1 MMTENVKQ
9 FIEENITTIEQEDW
23 QKLFDAWY
31 FTYSMI
37 DRDVD
42 FKQLK
47 ELFDI
52 FRESGINLA
61 KESETARESLIVKY
75 MHEYVEEM
83 QFMQEETVSWAG
95 AINNLHSRLGVNLLD
110 TKKLFEAV
118 CDSNGLEPTTDDKLR
133 YKLK

>member
-1 MMTENVKQ
+1 MTDNVKQ

-23 QKLFDAWY
+23 QKLFDDWY
-31 FTYSMI
+31 FGYSMM

-42 FKQLK
+42 YNQLK

-52 FRESGINLA
+52 FRGAGINLD
-61 KESETARESLIVKY
+61 KESELARQSLIVKY

-83 QFMQEETVSWAG
+83 QFMAEETVSWAG
-95 AINNLHSRLGVNLLD
+95 AVNSLHSRLGVNLLD
-110 TKKLFEAV
+110 TKKLFQSV
-118 CDSNGLEPTTDDKLR
+118 CDANGLEPTDDNKIR

>member
-1 MMTENVKQ
+1 MTDNVKQ
-9 FIEENITTIEQEDW
+9 FIEENITTIEQQDW
-23 QKLFDAWY
+23 QKLFDDWY
-31 FTYSMI
+31 FVYSMM
-37 DRDVD
+37 DTQADC
-42 FKQLK
+42 KQLQ

-83 QFMQEETVSWAG
+83 QFMQEETVTWAG
-95 AINNLHSRLGVNLLD
+95 AVNSLHSRLGVNLLD
-110 TKKLFEAV
+110 TKKLFKAV
-118 CDSNGLEPTTDDKLR
+118 CDSNGLEPTTDDKIR

>member
-1 MMTENVKQ
+1 MTENVKQ

-23 QKLFDAWY
+23 QELFDDWY
-31 FTYSMI
+31 IIYSMM
-37 DRDVD
+37 DVNVD
-42 FKQLK
+42 YKQLQ

-52 FRESGINLA
+52 FKESGINLA

-75 MHEYVEEM
+75 MHEYVEEK

-95 AINNLHSRLGVNLLD
+95 AVNSLHSRLGVNLLD
-110 TKKLFEAV
+110 TKKLFKSV
-118 CDSNGLEPTTDDKLR
+118 CDANGLEPTDDNKIR

>member
-1 MMTENVKQ
+1 MTDNVKQ

-23 QKLFDAWY
+23 EKLFDNWY
-31 FTYSMI
+31 FSYFMM

-42 FKQLK
+42 FKQLQ

-52 FRESGINLA
+52 FKESGINLA

-75 MHEYVEEM
+75 MHEYVEEK
-83 QFMQEETVSWAG
+83 QFMEEETVTWAG
-95 AINNLHSRLGVNLLD
+95 AVNNLHSRLGVNLLV
-110 TKKLFEAV
+110 TKKLFKSV
-118 CDSNGLEPTTDDKLR
+118 CDANGLEPTDDNKIR

>member
-1 MMTENVKQ
+1 MTDNVKQ
-9 FIEENITTIEQEDW
+9 FIEENITTIEQQDW
-23 QKLFDAWY
+23 QKLFDTWY
-31 FTYSMI
+31 FTYSMM

-42 FKQLK
+42 YKQLK

-61 KESETARESLIVKY
+61 KESEIARESLIVKY

-83 QFMQEETVSWAG
+83 QFMQEEAVTWAG

-110 TKKLFEAV
+110 TKKLFKAV
-118 CDSNGLEPTTDDKLR
+118 CESNGLEPTDDNKIR